1 MTIEIQQYVDDF
13 VPAVAAF
20 NARLRAANV
29 PFRFPERSTSRS
41 LPPIA
46 GREIYEKYFV
56 ALENK
61 ANVRGAFILKSQP
74 FWIQGEIATIAHFD
88 LPISEGFVDK
98 AYSLVGVQLLMSA
111 LKRQPLLFSLGIGGF
126 DEPLAQLLKGSGW
139 TLWAIPFFFRVNH
152 AAPFLRNISAIRS
165 TPTRRLAADLGAS
178 MGFGQLAFKA
188 VQWWNRDA
196 SVIRGLG
203 RTETFEAFDAW
214 ADELWAACRSEYSL
228 CAVRDRT
235 ILNTLYSPGERD
247 YVRLCVSD
255 DSTVLGWVVAVDTQ
269 MADSRHFGNLRVATI
284 VDCLALKKDAGRVV
298 HAAAKVLD
306 ARGADLV
313 ISNQGDHAWGAACRA
328 NGFFEGPS
336 NFIFAA
342 SRKLADKLKPL
353 DVNQWHM
360 HMTRG
365 DGAGPINL

>member
-1 MTIEIQQYVDDF
+1 MAIEIQQYVDDF
-13 VPAVAAF
+13 IPAVAAF
-20 NARLRAANV
+20 NARLRAADV
-29 PFRFPERSTSRS
+29 LFHFPERSASRW

-46 GREIYEKYFV
+46 GREIYEEYFV

-61 ANVRGAFILKSQP
+61 ADVRGAFVLKPQP
-74 FWIQGEIATIAHFD
+74 FWIQGETVTVAHFD
-88 LPISEGFVDK
+88 SPISEGFVDK
-98 AYSLVGVQLLMSA
+98 AYSMVGVQLLMSA
-111 LKRQPLLFSLGIGGF
+111 LKRQPFLFSLGMGGF
-126 DEPLAQLLKGSGW
+126 DEPLAQLLKRSGW

-152 AAPFLRNISAIRS
+152 ATPFLRNISAVRS
-165 TPTRRLAADLGAS
+165 TPARRLAADLGAS
-178 MGFGQLAFKA
+178 SGLGQLAFKA

-196 SVIRGLG
+196 SVARGIG
-203 RTETFEAFDAW
+203 RAETFETFDTW

-235 ILNTLYSPGERD
+235 ILNVLYSPGHRD
-247 YVRLCVSD
+247 YVRLRVSD
-255 DSTVLGWVVAVDTQ
+255 GSTVLGWVVAVDTQ

-298 HAAAKVLD
+298 YAAAKVLD

-336 NFIFAA
+336 NYIFAA
-342 SRKLADKLKPL
+342 SRKLADKLQPL
-353 DVNQWHM
+353 DAIQGRV